1 MRCVC
6 SRFTS
11 MPVRIILMESFLHNI
26 SSFNPLWIY
35 FIAAGVAYIENIFPP
50 FPSDVVL
57 VATASTIA
65 LGKVNFGILLLGS
78 TVASTAGFVTMYWIG
93 KWFGVR
99 MIESRKI
106 KFLPY
111 EQVHTVETWFKS
123 YGYGIVIANRF
134 LAGTRAVVSFF
145 VGMSQLSLWKT
156 IVLSFISS
164 AAWNF
169 LLIFAGKS
177 LGDNWHHILFY
188 LEAYGKIITI
198 VVVVGLVI
206 YLSKWFYA
214 NMNKGAK
221 KDKDQK

>member
-1 MRCVC
+1 
-6 SRFTS
+6 
-11 MPVRIILMESFLHNI
+11 MESFLHNL

-35 FIAAGVAYIENIFPP
+35 LIAAGVAYIENIFPP

-65 LGKVNFGILLLGS
+65 LGKVNFGILFFAS
-78 TVASTAGFVTMYWIG
+78 TIASTAGFITMYEIG
-93 KWFGVR
+93 KWFGIR
-99 MIESRKI
+99 MIESRRI

-111 EQVHTVETWFKS
+111 EQIRTVETWFKT

-145 VGMSQLSLWKT
+145 VGMSNLSLWKT

-177 LGDNWHHILFY
+177 LGDNWQRILFY

-198 VVVVGLVI
+198 IVIVGLLV
-206 YLSKWFYA
+206 YGAKWFYT
-214 NMNKGAK
+214 NKNRSVK
-221 KDKDQK
+221 KHRDKK

>member
-1 MRCVC
+1 
-6 SRFTS
+6 
-11 MPVRIILMESFLHNI
+11 MESFLQNL

-35 FIAAGVAYIENIFPP
+35 LIAVGVAYIENIFPP

-57 VATASTIA
+57 VAVGSTIA
-65 LGKVNFGILLLGS
+65 LGKVNFAALLFIS

-99 MIESRKI
+99 MIESRRI

-111 EQVHTVETWFKS
+111 EQVHTVEAWFKS
-123 YGYGIVIANRF
+123 YGYGIVVANRF

-145 VGMSQLSLWKT
+145 VGMSELLLWKT
-156 IVLSFISS
+156 VVLSFISS

-177 LGDNWHHILFY
+177 LGDNWQRILFY
-188 LEAYGKIITI
+188 LEAYGEIITI
-198 VVVVGLVI
+198 VVVVGVLVYIAKWI
-206 YLSKWFYA
+206 YTIKK
-214 NMNKGAK
+214 KGNNPQ
-221 KDKDQK
+221 KDKK